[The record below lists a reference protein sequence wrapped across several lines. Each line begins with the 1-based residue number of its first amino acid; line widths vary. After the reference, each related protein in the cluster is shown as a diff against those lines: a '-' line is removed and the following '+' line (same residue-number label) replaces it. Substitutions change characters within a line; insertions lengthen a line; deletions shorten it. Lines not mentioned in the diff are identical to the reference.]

1 MATEKRL
8 IYLEDAIAKI
18 VDTPSDVATMAFEGY
33 YGFIRNPANI
43 LVDIQHEILDLLE
56 AVSTVD
62 AVEVV
67 RCKDCKFYKD
77 SPMGGKGCHTHFNG
91 RTEFIPKNDNDFC
104 SYGGKKIDEQKDC

>member
-8 IYLEDAIAKI
+8 IEANKIYDAVERRYKVSSGIEHRCER
-18 VDTPSDVATMAFEGY
+18 DF
-33 YGFIRNPANI
+33 
-43 LVDIQHEILDLLE
+43 LDMICS
-56 AVSTVD
+56 ADTVD

>member
-1 MATEKRL
+1 MSTNGGEEMMATEKRL
-8 IYLEDAIAKI
+8 IDVTEPLKLFRGWIKQLELPEDAGDKRGVESCIDILEDE
-18 VDTPSDVATMAFEGY
+18 P
-33 YGFIRNPANI
+33 
-43 LVDIQHEILDLLE
+43 
-56 AVSTVD
+56 TVD